1 MNCARNIDELQ
12 EKLDGVYDLLKVDDS
27 RKMIDVL
34 LRSILDKSNCLEQT
48 QNQLKMLALMVVND
62 NPNAIEKAREV
73 MAGSGKSKAE
83 LMDFLMG
90 MANTMK
96 EAEGMTNKQIISE
109 VTDMIWSGLDSS
121 SRESAVLG
129 EMIHR
134 MKEYSSYSE

>member
-12 EKLDGVYDLLKVDDS
+12 EKLDGVYDLLKVDDC

-62 NPNAIEKAREV
+62 NPSARDKACEV

-109 VTDMIWSGLDSS
+109 VTDMIWSGLDIS

-134 MKEYSSYSE
+134 MKGYSSYSE

>member
-1 MNCARNIDELQ
+1 MNWERNIDELQ
-12 EKLDGVYDLLKVDDS
+12 EKLAGVYDLLKVDDS

>member
-12 EKLDGVYDLLKVDDS
+12 EKLDGVYDLLKVDDC

-134 MKEYSSYSE
+134 MKECSSYSE

>member
-12 EKLDGVYDLLKVDDS
+12 EKLDGVIDFQQVDDC

-62 NPNAIEKAREV
+62 NPSAIEKAREV

-109 VTDMIWSGLDSS
+109 VTDIIWSGLDIS

-134 MKEYSSYSE
+134 MKGYSSYSE